1 MAKGLVNKKRVR
13 PMGTGDHGAGP
24 VVYWC
29 SRDQRVEDNWA
40 LIHACDTAKQAG
52 VPCVVVFSLVTE
64 FLGAG
69 ARQFGFMLRGLRE
82 MEAELKKKG
91 IPFVLIKG
99 NPGVTVPKFA
109 NDTAAH
115 SVVMDQSPL
124 RLGRE
129 WRETIAEKATCPS
142 SEVDAHNVV
151 PVWEA
156 SPKMEVGARTLRGKL
171 LKLYPEFLVEYPEVP
186 DVSGAM
192 KLFASEALTSAIQK
206 NSHDWDKTIALAV
219 DAGKSVPEVTWAVP
233 GETAALIVL
242 DNFLTRRLKLYES
255 RNDPAKPQCLSGLSP
270 YLHFGQISGARCAM
284 EAKKFS
290 KSAPKAV
297 EVFFEELV
305 VRRELA
311 DNFCWY
317 SPKYDTLDGQK
328 YDWAKDTLQLHAK
341 DKRPYLYS
349 KEEFET
355 AKTHDKL
362 WNAAQKELVYGGK
375 MHGFMR
381 MYWAKKILEWTASP
395 EQALEFAIFL
405 NDKYSLDGRDPSGYV
420 GCAWS
425 IVGVHDQGWKER
437 EGTSFYPLKSCSPC
451 TAYVVYHLVRVST
464 RPVRNSSSSPYTAL
478 SLNCPYKTLTCI
490 SKSSVFGKIRY
501 MAYSGCEKKF
511 KIPDYIARV
520 NELVSAV
527 KEGKTDCSEI
537 NPGRFHIDFGKRL
550 SERKG
555 GAGDVAEK
563 NKKRIVDSEE
573 FARMVKAAT
582 AAGAGDAD
590 RAVDVL
596 TALKAVAV
604 TAELLA
610 FTGAGK
616 AIKQLSKQNEN
627 VVVAAAAKSVV
638 DGWKKALV

>member
-437 EGTSFYPLKSCSPC
+437 E
-451 TAYVVYHLVRVST
+451 
-464 RPVRNSSSSPYTAL
+464 
-478 SLNCPYKTLTCI
+478 
-490 SKSSVFGKIRY
+490 VFGKIRY

-638 DGWKKALV
+638 DGWKKALM

>member
-355 AKTHDKL
+355 AKTRVRRVRVVHR
-362 WNAAQKELVYGGK
+362 GGARPGVEGK
-375 MHGFMR
+375 RRYVFLSL
-381 MYWAKKILEWTASP
+381 KILL
-395 EQALEFAIFL
+395 ALYRLRRVPLGSRF
-405 NDKYSLDGRDPSGYV
+405 N
-420 GCAWS
+420 
-425 IVGVHDQGWKER
+425 
-437 EGTSFYPLKSCSPC
+437 TS
-451 TAYVVYHLVRVST
+451 R
-464 RPVRNSSSSPYTAL
+464 
-478 SLNCPYKTLTCI
+478 
-490 SKSSVFGKIRY
+490 
-501 MAYSGCEKKF
+501 
-511 KIPDYIARV
+511 
-520 NELVSAV
+520 
-527 KEGKTDCSEI
+527 
-537 NPGRFHIDFGKRL
+537 
-550 SERKG
+550 
-555 GAGDVAEK
+555 
-563 NKKRIVDSEE
+563 EE
-573 FARMVKAAT
+573 FLIIPIYCTVSQLPVQNTDLYFQILRLLFRWAT
-582 AAGAGDAD
+582 ARR
-590 RAVDVL
+590 RA
-596 TALKAVAV
+596 TTTFPEPWTK
-604 TAELLA
+604 TWSR
-610 FTGAGK
+610 
-616 AIKQLSKQNEN
+616 I
-627 VVVAAAAKSVV
+627 
-638 DGWKKALV
+638 